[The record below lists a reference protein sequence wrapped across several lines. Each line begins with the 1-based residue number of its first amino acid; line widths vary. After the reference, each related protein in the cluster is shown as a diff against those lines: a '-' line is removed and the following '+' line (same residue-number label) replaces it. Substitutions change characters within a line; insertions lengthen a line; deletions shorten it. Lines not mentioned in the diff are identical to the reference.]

1 MPSYKNEIQRS
12 LFKMSFLSCSKTNGQ
27 VKPFM
32 TADLTEK
39 ISNYFLLLLLF
50 LLTILSFTNRLPIKV
65 VISQSTISIHSD
77 IGRLRHFHHF
87 GNVLNLAMRS
97 VDNPKISL

>member
-50 LLTILSFTNRLPIKV
+50 LLTSFADRLPIKV

>member
-1 MPSYKNEIQRS
+1 MSTDAFLKSVKKFLDKGVRIMLLNNRS
-12 LFKMSFLSCSKTNGQ
+12 RSPPL
-27 VKPFM
+27 V
-32 TADLTEK
+32 
-39 ISNYFLLLLLF
+39 LLLLLF
-50 LLTILSFTNRLPIKV
+50 LLTSFADGLPIKV
-65 VISQSTISIHSD
+65 VISQSTISIHSH

>member
-32 TADLTEK
+32 TADLPEK

-50 LLTILSFTNRLPIKV
+50 LLTSFADRLPIKV

-77 IGRLRHFHHF
+77 IGRRRHFHHF

>member
-12 LFKMSFLSCSKTNGQ
+12 LFKLSFLSCSKTNGE

-32 TADLTEK
+32 TADLIKK

-50 LLTILSFTNRLPIKV
+50 LLTSFADRLPIKV
-65 VISQSTISIHSD
+65 VIFQSTISIHSD
-77 IGRLRHFHHF
+77 IGRLLHFHHF